1 MNHPKPKLVISACFK
16 GEFVRYDGG
25 TVRDPF
31 VEKLLNYCQP
41 IRRMPRGF
49 HRFGSAQGKGFDLL
63 EGWLSKALST
73 LHPKGTN
80 GRDGE
85 VLRGISQWPTGGGW
99 LSAKG

>member
-49 HRFGSAQGKGFDLL
+49 
-63 EGWLSKALST
+63 
-73 LHPKGTN
+73 P
-80 GRDGE
+80 
-85 VLRGISQWPTGGGW
+85 
-99 LSAKG
+99 